1 MVDACLRVIAIDT
14 CSCDSEDKWSFLGMK
29 ADTAQNADLVAGSEE
44 QVALP
49 FAASLGYQVRLTHRL
64 IQKYLQQRIEPYG
77 VSLGMWYFLRAL
89 WNEDGLT
96 QKQLSLIVGTMEPT
110 TLSAIKA
117 MEQNGLVNRSRNSE
131 DKRKINIF
139 LTERGHK
146 LKHELMPIAK
156 EVVGAAASGFT
167 EREIQMWRCHVVR
180 GLTGTG
186 NTARPHG
193 R

>member
-1 MVDACLRVIAIDT
+1 
-14 CSCDSEDKWSFLGMK
+14 MK

-139 LTERGHK
+139 LTERGGDGGGKPEVDRFRSGRGHK
-146 LKHELMPIAK
+146 RKHGLVPIAK
-156 EVVGAAASGFT
+156 GVVGAAASGFT